1 MHPETDL
8 SRVIAAA
15 GAAHAQEKIRV
26 GRIGPFS
33 GPFAS
38 VGVMFKQGIET
49 YLAANG
55 TKVGGRDV
63 ELLYRDT
70 AGTNPAVA
78 KQRAEELIVR
88 DKAQIL
94 PGLYLSP
101 EARSGRTVLRGR
113 RGDHQAFPV
122 LHPCGQHQR
131 RACDHDRHLRVQAG
145 MEARLHRR
153 RGLRAGL
160 RHEGNLQAAR
170 RE

>member
-1 MHPETDL
+1 LRSAFCERIAMHPETDL

-70 AGTNPAVA
+70 AGTNPAGG
-78 KQRAEELIVR
+78 E
-88 DKAQIL
+88 
-94 PGLYLSP
+94 
-101 EARSGRTVLRGR
+101 
-113 RGDHQAFPV
+113 
-122 LHPCGQHQR
+122 
-131 RACDHDRHLRVQAG
+131 
-145 MEARLHRR
+145 
-153 RGLRAGL
+153 
-160 RHEGNLQAAR
+160 AAR
-170 RE
+170 RRADRPRQGADPHRALPIAGSTKRPYCSSRAARGSPSFPGTSSVRAAPTPRMRP